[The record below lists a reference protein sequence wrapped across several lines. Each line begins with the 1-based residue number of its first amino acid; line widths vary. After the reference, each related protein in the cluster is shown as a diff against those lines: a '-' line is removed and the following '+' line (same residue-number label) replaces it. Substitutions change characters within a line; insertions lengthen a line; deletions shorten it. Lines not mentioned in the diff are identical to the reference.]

1 VHPLVDAAPTVVA
14 ACRNREIP
22 SGYVLFFVSF
32 GRQGMERDMDDKW
45 ILETANRVK
54 GELEKKKIKDE
65 KFLETQKLK
74 RDLGP
79 GIWEELKD
87 WLKGSCERLNAE
99 LGIEIAKFNRVN
111 GEEVI
116 VSGKADGMDT
126 TMTVIFNPSKSTVEY
141 HSQSGDSSKTFEIT
155 INSDGHAG
163 FGAHGMP
170 YCLAAADAGKEI
182 MKHVL
187 KLYP

>member
-1 VHPLVDAAPTVVA
+1 
-14 ACRNREIP
+14 
-22 SGYVLFFVSF
+22 
-32 GRQGMERDMDDKW
+32 MDDKW
-45 ILETANRVK
+45 IRETAKRVK
-54 GELEKKKIKDE
+54 GELEAKKIKNE

-99 LGIEIAKFNRVN
+99 LETEIAKFNLVN
-111 GEEVI
+111 GGEV
-116 VSGKADGMDT
+116 VVTGKGDGMDT
-126 TMTVIFNPSKSTVEY
+126 TMTVIFKPSKSTLEY
-141 HSQSGDSSKTFEIT
+141 HSQSGDPSKTFEIT
-155 INSDGHAG
+155 RNSDGHAG

-170 YCLAAADAGKEI
+170 FCLAADDVGKEI

>member
-1 VHPLVDAAPTVVA
+1 
-14 ACRNREIP
+14 
-22 SGYVLFFVSF
+22 
-32 GRQGMERDMDDKW
+32 MERDMDDKW
-45 ILETANRVK
+45 IRETAKRVK
-54 GELEKKKIKDE
+54 GELEAKKIKDE

-99 LGIEIAKFNRVN
+99 LETEIAKFNLVN
-111 GEEVI
+111 GEEVV
-116 VSGKADGMDT
+116 VSGKGDGMDT
-126 TMTVIFNPSKSTVEY
+126 TITVIFKPSKSTLEY
-141 HSQSGDSSKTFEIT
+141 HSQSGDPSKTFEIT
-155 INSDGHAG
+155 INSDGHPG

-170 YCLAAADAGKEI
+170 FCLAADDVGKEI